1 LKQSKL
7 YYERCDQEKEH
18 GSREAPSNDASKKK
32 RTSISPVKLENKH
45 TQYRRI
51 CGKRREQP
59 AQMWT
64 NIVAHSV
71 INKTTV
77 VAAIIRAG
85 ISQFGDLR
93 ETGATAP
100 EGNSLQIAAR
110 KATTTSK
117 DRTGGADTEFNMSA
131 TAKYAIQQPTKL
143 LAQLSLKERILKTRQ
158 DVEREISPISVPSAA
173 PEAKMVPCSSAK
185 KIKTGPDVRGRP
197 RIKPPIV

>member
-1 LKQSKL
+1 MKDAIRKRNTAVVKHPVMTPRRKSAQAL
-7 YYERCDQEKEH
+7 
-18 GSREAPSNDASKKK
+18 APSNL
-32 RTSISPVKLENKH
+32 RINTPSIVAYAGNGVSSPLK
-45 TQYRRI
+45 
-51 CGKRREQP
+51 CGP
-59 AQMWT
+59 

-85 ISQFGDLR
+85 ISQFGDFR